1 MRQLFT
7 ILLGL
12 CVILSSVSKV
22 FAEESNEKD
31 IAVNGF
37 ALATLGTFVSER
49 NVSIG
54 FSAYLGAYRN
64 NVGLGILGSYEI
76 GVYNDLWDTKDDR
89 FMNAYAT
96 ISYQLEKSILMFS
109 QGLSFSTFEFSAF
122 GLNYFSEDTSQ
133 HATAISYLYQP
144 VGRLTFMFQGRLLH
158 DSDLRG
164 RYFVLSVGVG
174 F

>member
-7 ILLGL
+7 VLLGL
-12 CVILSSVSKV
+12 SFILSNVSKV
-22 FAEESNEKD
+22 FAEEPNAKD
-31 IAVNGF
+31 IGVNGF

-49 NVSIG
+49 NASIG

-64 NVGLGILGSYEI
+64 NVGLGVLGSYEI

-96 ISYQLEKSILMFS
+96 ISYQLKKSTLMFS
-109 QGLSFSTFEFSAF
+109 QGVSFSTFEFSAP
-122 GLNYFSEDTSQ
+122 GLNYFSKDTSQ

-144 VGRLTFMFQGRLLH
+144 VGRLIFMFQGRLLH
-158 DSDLRG
+158 DSDWRQ
-164 RYFVLSVGVG
+164 RYLVLSVGVG

>member
-7 ILLGL
+7 VLLGL
-12 CVILSSVSKV
+12 SFILSSVSKV
-22 FAEESNEKD
+22 FAEEPNAKY
-31 IAVNGF
+31 IGVNGF

-54 FSAYLGAYRN
+54 FSAYLGAHKN

-76 GVYNDLWDTKDDR
+76 GVYNDLWATKDDR

-109 QGLSFSTFEFSAF
+109 QGLSFSTFEIF
-122 GLNYFSEDTSQ
+122 GVGYFSEDTSQ

-158 DSDLRG
+158 DNDLRS
-164 RYFVLSVGVG
+164 RYLVLSVGVG